1 MSYLRHRRR
10 RTYRELPSTED
21 LWEVVEHLERR
32 MDVYELEYLV
42 RRLPL
47 EDVAK
52 AMMLRGLPVSYAER
66 VVEEYVSERW
76 EGLVFKRPV
85 KEVRRIMR
93 ERSLTSEGWI
103 E

>member
-1 MSYLRHRRR
+1 MSYPLIRRKRRR
-10 RTYRELPSTED
+10 PMLVED
-21 LWEVVEHLERR
+21 LYEVIDNLERR
-32 MDVYELEYLV
+32 MDTYELEYLV
-42 RRLPL
+42 RRLSL

-66 VVEEYVSERW
+66 VVEEYSSERW

-103 E
+103 G